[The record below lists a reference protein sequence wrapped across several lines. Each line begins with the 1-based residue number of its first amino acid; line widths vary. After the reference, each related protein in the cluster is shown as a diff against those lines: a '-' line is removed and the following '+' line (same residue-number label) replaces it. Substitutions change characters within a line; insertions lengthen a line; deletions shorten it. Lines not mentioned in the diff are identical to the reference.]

1 MMFIPVSIKK
11 INMLIS
17 SRGFVRVVSI
27 GNGIAELDF
36 GNKFATV
43 GFMGD
48 VFWSD
53 KE

>member
-1 MMFIPVSIKK
+1 MMFIPVAIKK

-27 GNGIAELDF
+27 SDGVVELDF
-36 GNKFATV
+36 GSKLATI

-48 VFWSD
+48 VFCSE